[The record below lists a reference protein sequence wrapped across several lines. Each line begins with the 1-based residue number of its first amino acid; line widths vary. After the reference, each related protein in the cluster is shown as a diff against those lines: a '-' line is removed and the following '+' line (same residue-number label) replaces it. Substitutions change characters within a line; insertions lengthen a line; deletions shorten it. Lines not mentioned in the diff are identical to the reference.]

1 MKKLIFSLLIIFSIS
16 ASAQRNAPSLNAPS
30 NWFNLSYAIDNVYGV
45 GTERTFR
52 DLVKL
57 QKADTVIVCI
67 LDSGVDYDH
76 EDLKSVMW
84 HNPGEIEGNGID
96 DDKNGYVD
104 DIYGWNFLGNKNGE
118 NVANDNLEIVRLLRP
133 LIKKYNGQNAT
144 TITAIQKAEYENFI
158 ALKSVYDIKYSE
170 TQQSLDGL
178 NGFKRALDKIKKEIK
193 LQRGVDT
200 VMFSDFVA
208 YVAPPENT
216 KLYGAL
222 KKIFKDES
230 VFTEVHMQILAGA
243 NQLQSTLDFMLN
255 IDYDPR
261 SIIGDNY
268 DDVND
273 RNYGNADIKGPD
285 CLHGTHVAGIV
296 AANRNNNLGINGVS
310 SFVKIM
316 GVRVVPNG
324 DERDKDVAN
333 GIRYAVDNGARI
345 INMSFGKAYSYNKGI
360 VDAAVKYAERKGV
373 LIVHAAGNDNKDNDK
388 GNNFPNAI
396 FEDGTVATNWI
407 EVGALSWKDGKQ
419 MVAPFSNYGQTR
431 VDVFAPGVDI
441 NSCKV
446 GGGYLNES
454 GTSMASPV
462 CAGCCAFLMVY
473 NPSLTPAKIKEIIMQ
488 SSDKS
493 VAKKKVIRPGEMK
506 KKVKFGTLC
515 ASHGIVDLYAAFQ
528 LAGQKK

>member
-1 MKKLIFSLLIIFSIS
+1 
-16 ASAQRNAPSLNAPS
+16 
-30 NWFNLSYAIDNVYGV
+30 
-45 GTERTFR
+45 
-52 DLVKL
+52 
-57 QKADTVIVCI
+57 
-67 LDSGVDYDH
+67 
-76 EDLKSVMW
+76 
-84 HNPGEIEGNGID
+84 
-96 DDKNGYVD
+96 
-104 DIYGWNFLGNKNGE
+104 
-118 NVANDNLEIVRLLRP
+118 
-133 LIKKYNGQNAT
+133 
-144 TITAIQKAEYENFI
+144 
-158 ALKSVYDIKYSE
+158 
-170 TQQSLDGL
+170 
-178 NGFKRALDKIKKEIK
+178 
-193 LQRGVDT
+193 
-200 VMFSDFVA
+200 
-208 YVAPPENT
+208 
-216 KLYGAL
+216 
-222 KKIFKDES
+222 
-230 VFTEVHMQILAGA
+230 MQILAGA

-255 IDYDPR
+255 MDYDPR

-345 INMSFGKAYSYNKGI
+345 INMSFGKAYSYNKGV

-493 VAKKKVIRPGEMK
+493 VAKKKVIRPGK
-506 KKVKFGTLC
+506 
-515 ASHGIVDLYAAFQ
+515 
-528 LAGQKK
+528 

>member
-84 HNPGEIEGNGID
+84 HNPGEIAGNGID

-208 YVAPPENT
+208 YVAPPENI

-230 VFTEVHMQILAGA
+230 VFTEVHVQILAGA

-255 IDYDPR
+255 MDYDPR

-345 INMSFGKAYSYNKGI
+345 INMSFGKAYSYNKGV

-441 NSCKV
+441 
-446 GGGYLNES
+446 
-454 GTSMASPV
+454 
-462 CAGCCAFLMVY
+462 
-473 NPSLTPAKIKEIIMQ
+473 
-488 SSDKS
+488 
-493 VAKKKVIRPGEMK
+493 
-506 KKVKFGTLC
+506 
-515 ASHGIVDLYAAFQ
+515 
-528 LAGQKK
+528 